1 MTGHSSALAV
11 ATHSEHHPPR
21 RRLSVSSCPSPSPAR
36 KRPSHHART
45 SIHGLAVPLLRC
57 QGSFIHYSPPAGS
70 RRRRWSE
77 GARPVG
83 GCMHLQVVVVVA
95 PSGGALMRARTAAS
109 PSTRSKSSRPAGLR
123 RANEPPRARY
133 TCPYHAMAPHLSR
146 PARRRTSQARSPQ
159 SAAGMGH
166 GGRAGDAG
174 RTRPHLRLSCASHVP
189 SCGRYRGPAAPRA
202 APGDRD
208 RLAGRLRAGT
218 WPA

>member
-1 MTGHSSALAV
+1 MCVGSSRFQASASLGCTYGLQRLAQGGQHPLFAAQQPHSSQVTGRSSALAV

-109 PSTRSKSSRPAGLR
+109 PSSRPAGR
-123 RANEPPRARY
+123 SPSNERAR
-133 TCPYHAMAPHLSR
+133 
-146 PARRRTSQARSPQ
+146 AR
-159 SAAGMGH
+159 
-166 GGRAGDAG
+166 
-174 RTRPHLRLSCASHVP
+174 
-189 SCGRYRGPAAPRA
+189 
-202 APGDRD
+202 
-208 RLAGRLRAGT
+208 
-218 WPA
+218 